1 MPEQQTVA
9 RTIVEQLDQWRIEA
23 VFGVAGDAII
33 PLLDA
38 LGAQDRVRFYPAR
51 REDAAAFMASAY
63 AKLTGKPGVCI
74 ATSGPGAVSLLNG
87 VADAS
92 QDRVPLL
99 VITGQVESWY
109 LGTRHKQYFDQQ
121 SLFRTF
127 AGYTALLANPR
138 TTVEVVTRALKT
150 AVVEGKV
157 SHISIPK
164 DLFTAAAPV
173 TVRPPEPYLFT
184 RPASDPAVVDG
195 VVPILN
201 EACRP
206 VILAGRGARGFTRE
220 LIALAEKWGAGII
233 HTMPATGI
241 VPCSHPLALGSL
253 GLAGKG
259 SAANALARADLCLVI
274 GATWWPAE
282 HAPRSLPVVQIDLD
296 PANIGTQTP
305 VRYGI
310 VGHLGSILP
319 RLATLLPKAT
329 RTGWLSELGRLRN
342 EWRERINAETEC
354 TGPPIRPQ
362 FLVST
367 LQQVVDPDAMIV
379 LDVGD
384 HFVWFARVYEAR
396 REEVLVS
403 GRWRSM
409 GFALPAAITAQI
421 LQPNRQV
428 VVFTGDGGFGMA
440 MPELATAVQ
449 YNLPITIV
457 VDNNR
462 TLSMEKGRMVV
473 GNFRPVGVDLHN
485 PNFAD
490 YARSVGCLGFRV
502 EQPSDLAGRLREALD
517 ANAPALVDVLT
528 AHAIPPGTKY

>member
-1 MPEQQTVA
+1 MPAQQTVA
-9 RTIVEQLDQWRIEA
+9 QTIVEQLGQWGIKA

-38 LGAQDRVRFYPAR
+38 LGAQDRVKFYPAR

-63 AKLTGKPGVCI
+63 GKLTGKPGVCI

-87 VADAS
+87 VADAA

-99 VITGQVESWY
+99 VITGQVESRY
-109 LGTRHKQYFDQQ
+109 LGTGHKQYFDQQ

-127 AGYTALLANPR
+127 AGYTTLLVDPQ

-150 AVVEGKV
+150 AFTEGRV
-157 SHISIPK
+157 SQISIPK
-164 DLFTAAAPV
+164 DVFTAVSPAA
-173 TVRPPEPYLFT
+173 VRPPEPYLST
-184 RPASDPAVVDG
+184 RPASELPVIDG
-195 VVPILN
+195 ALPILN
-201 EACRP
+201 EAARP

-220 LIALAEKWGAGII
+220 LIALAEKWEAGIV

-259 SAANALARADLCLVI
+259 SAANALARADLCLVV

-282 HAPRSLPVVQIDLD
+282 HAPRSLPVVQIDLE
-296 PANIGTQTP
+296 PANIGAQTP

-310 VGHLGSILP
+310 VGHLGAILP
-319 RLATLLPKAT
+319 RITARLPKVA
-329 RTGWLSELGRLRN
+329 RDEWRHEISRLRD
-342 EWRERINAETEC
+342 EWRERMKMETEC
-354 TGPPIRPQ
+354 MEAPIRPQ
-362 FLVST
+362 FLVSA
-367 LQQVVDPDAMIV
+367 LQQAVDPEALIV

-384 HFVWFARVYEAR
+384 HFVWFARVYGAR
-396 REEVLVS
+396 REDVLVS

-409 GFALPAAITAQI
+409 GFALPAAIAAQI
-421 LQPNRQV
+421 LQPRRQV

-440 MPELATAVQ
+440 MPELTTAVQ
-449 YNLPITIV
+449 HNLPITII

-462 TLSMEKGRMVV
+462 TLSMEKGRMEV
-473 GNFRPVGVDLHN
+473 GNFRTVGVDLYN

-502 EQPSDLAGRLREALD
+502 EQPSDLPGRLRDALD
-517 ANAPALVDVLT
+517 ANTPALVDVLT
-528 AHAIPPGTKY
+528 THAIPPGTKY